1 MNAARSIPATRRT
14 ARTPARLGLVAAAL
28 ALWACAVGGCRDKGY
43 SQATPGDVLL
53 TARKMVENGDA
64 RRLTDLI
71 HADSPQMRQLLDDL
85 GRTAGLLAKL
95 GRTIQAK
102 FPKEVESL
110 RLEAEEAAR
119 NGRGSSFV
127 GQMLGMANQSRR
139 ARRDPAVAQEAR
151 RTFDRMAIEVFADP
165 YAWLTRNADRLRAS
179 TERMPEGM
187 AVIQWDTDPAVE
199 GKDDWK
205 SVGGFGIGMKLDRG
219 KWYVVLPTN
228 APLVS
233 GAMPKT
239 PEEWEIASALLEV
252 VDNMLIDLGTDV
264 EQGKTRTLD
273 DVARAAG
280 EKAFLPAAFA
290 MLAYS
295 KAMDERRKIERAAK
309 TANAPAPSPASPAE
323 KR

>member
-1 MNAARSIPATRRT
+1 MNPQRTTRARWG
-14 ARTPARLGLVAAAL
+14 RLPVALGVL
-28 ALWACAVGGCRDKGY
+28 AVIACALSGGGCRDKGY
-43 SQATPGDVLL
+43 SQATPDDVLV

-64 RRLTDLI
+64 RRLSDLI
-71 HADSPQMRQLLDDL
+71 YADSPQMRQLLNDL

-110 RLEAEEAAR
+110 RLEAEEAAK

-165 YAWLTRNADRLRAS
+165 YAWLTRNTDRLRAS
-179 TERMPEGM
+179 TEKMPDGT
-187 AVIQWDTDPAVE
+187 AVIQWDSDPEAE

-205 SVGGFGIGMKLDRG
+205 PVAGFGLLGMKQDRG

-228 APLVS
+228 LPLVS
-233 GAMPKT
+233 GAVPKT
-239 PEEWEIASALLEV
+239 PEEWEIASYLLEV
-252 VDNMLIDLGTDV
+252 VDNMIIDLDSDV
-264 EQGKTRTLD
+264 EQGKARTLD

-290 MLAYS
+290 VLAYG
-295 KAMDERRKIERAAK
+295 KAMDERNKADRAAK
-309 TANAPAPSPASPAE
+309 AASAPVPPSASPAQ